1 MNDGI
6 KLSIFVVIIAVVAVI
21 FVKPLNEHFTGLFP
35 GESRKEGKIKF
46 TDKIDSKRS
55 NTSKNQT
62 AEKSK
67 IATSPAKKRD
77 SPSGQKIS
85 YDIKKIQSLLR
96 NAGFYKGKIDGKMGP
111 QTIKAI
117 KQFQRSKKL
126 KENGVINVKTWE
138 ELKKYETGR

>member
-6 KLSIFVVIIAVVAVI
+6 KLFIFVGIIAVVAVI
-21 FVKPLNEHFTGLFP
+21 FVKPLNERFNGLLQ
-35 GESRKEGKIKF
+35 G
-46 TDKIDSKRS
+46 DSKTMKIPKS
-55 NTSKNQT
+55 QT
-62 AEKSK
+62 MPAKSK
-67 IATSPAKKRD
+67 VAASNVQKKGD
-77 SPSGQKIS
+77 AFDGKVS

-96 NAGFYKGKIDGKMGP
+96 KAGFYKGEIDGKVGP

-126 KENGVINVKTWE
+126 KESGVINVKTWE

>member
-6 KLSIFVVIIAVVAVI
+6 KLFIFVGIIAVVAVI
-21 FVKPLNEHFTGLFP
+21 FVKPLNERFNGLLQ
-35 GESRKEGKIKF
+35 G
-46 TDKIDSKRS
+46 DSKTMKIPKS
-55 NTSKNQT
+55 QT
-62 AEKSK
+62 MSAKSK
-67 IATSPAKKRD
+67 VAASNVQKKGD
-77 SPSGQKIS
+77 AFDGKVS

-96 NAGFYKGKIDGKMGP
+96 KAGFYKGEIDGKVGP

-126 KENGVINVKTWE
+126 KESGVINVKTWE